1 MTDFLLLRSMLLASW
16 GDILIGE
23 VRDSW
28 DSPSRSAV
36 LGLVAASL
44 GIDRE
49 DQLAHDGL
57 DASLGVAVCL
67 DVPGVSTVDY
77 HTVQTA
83 TALWVKKHKPR
94 TRRELLEADDL
105 PTILSRRTL
114 RLDALARGAIWLRH
128 GASRTLADIRA
139 ALVRPAFVL
148 YAGRK
153 ANVLGLPIAPRIV
166 TAATVVSAFLVDPAV
181 HATTLLG
188 SLQVRAGWQP
198 VVSSDIDPEVPTG
211 LLHAHRVQRRDDKPH
226 RGRWQFAN
234 RQVEVGTWAHRRW
247 HNVAQSPEIEE

>member
-1 MTDFLLLRSMLLASW
+1 MTDFLLLTLYAPLASW
-16 GDILIGE
+16 GDIAVGE

-36 LGLVAASL
+36 LGLVAAAL

-49 DQLAHDGL
+49 DQSAHDGL
-57 DASLGVAVCL
+57 DASLGVAACL

-83 TALWVKKHKPR
+83 KASWVKRHKPR

-105 PTILSRRTL
+105 PTIISRRTL
-114 RLDALARGAIWLRH
+114 RLDALARGAIWQRP
-128 GASRTLADIRA
+128 GASRTLAELCL
-139 ALVRPAFVL
+139 ALERPTFTL

-153 ANVLGLPIAPRIV
+153 ANVLGLPIAPRMV
-166 TAATVVSAFLVDPAV
+166 TATTVASAFLADPAV
-181 HATTLLG
+181 PATTVLG
-188 SLQVRAGWQP
+188 SLPARAEWQP
-198 VVSSDIDPEVPTG
+198 VISSDIDTDVPTG
-211 LLHAHRVQRRDDKPH
+211 LLHAHRVLRRDDKPH

-234 RQVEVGTWAHRRW
+234 RQVEVGNLGAPG
-247 HNVAQSPEIEE
+247 VA

>member
-1 MTDFLLLRSMLLASW
+1 MTDFLLLTLYAPLASW
-16 GDILIGE
+16 GDIAVGE

-28 DSPSRSAV
+28 ESPSRSAV

-49 DQLAHDGL
+49 DQSAHDGL

-114 RLDALARGAIWLRH
+114 RLDTLARGAIWQRP
-128 GASRTLADIRA
+128 GASRTLAELCL
-139 ALVRPAFVL
+139 ALKQPAFTL

-153 ANVLGLPIAPRIV
+153 ANVLGLPVAPRVV
-166 TAATVVSAFLVDPAV
+166 TAPTVVSAFLADPAV
-181 HATTLLG
+181 NATKLLER
-188 SLQVRAGWQP
+188 LPLRAEWQP
-198 VVSSDIDPEVPTG
+198 VISSDIDPAVPTG
-211 LLHAHRVQRRDDKPH
+211 LVHPHRVQRRDDKPH
-226 RGRWQFAN
+226 RGRWQFSN
-234 RQVEVGTWAHRRW
+234 RQVEIGSMGA
-247 HNVAQSPEIEE
+247 PEVT